1 MKTYIPL
8 ESYKKI
14 FTCKTNLRHE
24 SFDSFNIPFIFYDNY
39 ITLDILLAH
48 TYTTACPE
56 QASLT
61 FLNNILLKSVSDSFI
76 KIGWFSVKLSSLKSF
91 NVVPFKSFLFC

>member
-14 FTCKTNLRHE
+14 FICKTNLRHE

-39 ITLDILLAH
+39 ITLDVLLAH
-48 TYTTACPE
+48 TYTIACPE
-56 QASLT
+56 KLVMLLFASLSYL
-61 FLNNILLKSVSDSFI
+61 FKQYSI
-76 KIGWFSVKLSSLKSF
+76 KK
-91 NVVPFKSFLFC
+91 C